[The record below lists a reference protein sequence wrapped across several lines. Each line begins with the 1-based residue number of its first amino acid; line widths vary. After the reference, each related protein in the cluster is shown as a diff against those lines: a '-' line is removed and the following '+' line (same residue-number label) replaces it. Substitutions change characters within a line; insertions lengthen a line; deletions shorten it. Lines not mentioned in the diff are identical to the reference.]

1 MAGPAGPDF
10 RSFPNWLGLSL
21 ISVYYLMGML
31 LPAILWHS
39 RFEKWG
45 RVRYSIYFFLVLT
58 MGAVVIKVLL
68 RLLLNVRYI
77 VQTPWFNI

>member
-1 MAGPAGPDF
+1 
-10 RSFPNWLGLSL
+10 
-21 ISVYYLMGML
+21 
-31 LPAILWHS
+31 
-39 RFEKWG
+39 
-45 RVRYSIYFFLVLT
+45 LT